1 MDNFINLTT
10 YTASEARAKLYSLIK
25 TASKGLKAFEIQLR
39 GSDPV
44 VLLNKSELLS
54 WQETLDILSDKE
66 EIKAVRKARKQRRT
80 YTHKDM
86 LKAISVKNETA
97 I

>member
-25 TASKGLKAFEIQLR
+25 TASKGFKAFEIHLR
-39 GSDPV
+39 GREPV
-44 VLLNKSELLS
+44 VLMSKSELLA
-54 WQETLDILSDKE
+54 WQETLDILSNKE
-66 EIKAVRKARKQRRT
+66 EIKAIRKARKQKMT

>member
-1 MDNFINLTT
+1 MDNLSNLVT
-10 YTASEARAKLYSLIK
+10 YTASEARSKLYSLIES
-25 TASKGLKAFEIQLR
+25 ASHGLKAYEIQLR
-39 GSDPV
+39 GREPV
-44 VLLNKSELLS
+44 VLMSKSELLS
-54 WQETLDILSDKE
+54 WQETLEILSNKE
-66 EIKAVRKARKQRRT
+66 EIKTIRKARKQRKT